1 MGDIVKAI
9 VKVRITKEF
18 MEQIFTRDNEGNRLL
33 IEWGEADE
41 EGFYVPTI
49 SVDYSDNIVRDARW
63 DD

>member
-1 MGDIVKAI
+1 MGDIVEVI

-33 IEWGEADE
+33 IEWGEVNK

>member
-1 MGDIVKAI
+1 MGDIVEVI
-9 VKVRITKEF
+9 VKVRITKEL
-18 MEQIFTRDNEGNRLL
+18 MEQMFTRDNKGNRLL

-49 SVDYSDNIVRDARW
+49 VVDYTDNIVRDARW